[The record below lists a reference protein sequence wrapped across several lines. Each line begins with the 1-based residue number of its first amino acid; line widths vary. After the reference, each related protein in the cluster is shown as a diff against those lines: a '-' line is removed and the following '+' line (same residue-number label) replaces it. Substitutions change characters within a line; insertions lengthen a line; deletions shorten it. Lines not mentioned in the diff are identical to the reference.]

1 MSDVF
6 RELRPAGV
14 GRRSVLA
21 LLCAGLSLSAQAED
35 DVTLDTV
42 EVSGAKE
49 PLTEISTKKLLKL
62 PGSGNDPLGAIESL
76 PGVTFGGGNESE
88 PAVRGSSP
96 EDNAYLVDFLPV
108 GYIFHTDSS
117 SILSDNVVE
126 DFKLETA
133 AFPAQ
138 YNNAT
143 GAVIE
148 ATSRSPYYDRSQ
160 VVIDASLLKA
170 GVFVEAP
177 LSENQSFYIA
187 GRQSLFQY
195 YIENFLDDEDFEFTT
210 VPEYYDYQGKY
221 EYRISDS
228 ETLAFQVI
236 GARDKAGLKFADD
249 SDEVLQDPGL
259 SGDINF
265 EAFFNSQG
273 LLWTKFYQNGM
284 SHKIGLSHLEQK
296 FGFNIGV
303 ENRID
308 VKVND
313 FNLRSQFTYPI
324 NFQHEL
330 QWGVE
335 VTESH
340 ISYDG
345 RFEAPP
351 CDEFDPDC
359 RIIDGTEELI
369 GSGKPVVLNLDAHI
383 ADSWQV
389 TRNWNLTTG
398 LALSKDDYTDERF
411 AEPRIQSRWQF
422 TPRWTFTQA
431 YGQHHI
437 LPDNFG
443 QYVVPF
449 GNPDLKQP
457 TADHYELG
465 LENEINDN
473 FFWKVETYYK
483 TLDNIIV
490 GRPSKEPLYS
500 DLTIEEYNGLPRYT
514 NDADGEAWGVEFF
527 LNKNLTDRWYG
538 WVSVAYSR
546 TFRHDNLTDRDF
558 SYNYDQPV
566 IINTVANYKL
576 NEHWEVGVKWR
587 YQSGQLITPLEGAVK
602 DPDNPEL
609 YNPIYGSVNSERLP
623 AYHKLD
629 VRADRTFN
637 FSNWDMDL
645 YVEVLNLYGRDN
657 VVGYEYEGADY
668 SNREEVTDLPTII
681 SFGIKATI

>member
-1 MSDVF
+1 MSHF
-6 RELRPAGV
+6 IAHPPW
-14 GRRSVLA
+14 RRSLLA
-21 LLCAGLSLSAQAED
+21 LACAGLSLNVVAED

-42 EVSGAKE
+42 EVSGEKE
-49 PLTEISTKKLLKL
+49 PLTEISTKKLLRL

-96 EDNAYLVDFLPV
+96 DDNAYLIDFLPV
-108 GYIFHTDSS
+108 GYIFHTDTS
-117 SILSDNVVE
+117 SILSDNTVE

-177 LSENQSFYIA
+177 LSENQSFYLA

-228 ETLAFQVI
+228 ETLAFQIV

-249 SDEVLQDPGL
+249 SDTVLQDPGL
-259 SGDINF
+259 SGGINF

-273 LLWTKFYQNGM
+273 LLWNKFYQNGM

-303 ENRID
+303 KNRID

-313 FNLRSQFTYPI
+313 FNLRSQFTYPL
-324 NFQHEL
+324 NFEHEL

-335 VTESH
+335 VTQSH

-359 RIIDGTEELI
+359 RIIDGTEELA

-398 LALSKDDYTDERF
+398 LALSQDDYTDEQF
-411 AEPRIQSRWQF
+411 AEPRVQSRWQF
-422 TPRWTFTQA
+422 TPGWTFTSA

-449 GNPDLKQP
+449 GNPDLEQP

-465 LENEINDN
+465 LENEINADL
-473 FFWKVETYYK
+473 FWKVETYYK
-483 TLDNIIV
+483 TLDKIIV
-490 GRPSKEPLYS
+490 GRPSQSNYP
-500 DLTIEEYNGLPRYT
+500 DLSTEEYNALPRYT
-514 NDADGEAWGVEFF
+514 NDADGEAWGMEFF

-538 WVSVAYSR
+538 WISVAYSR
-546 TFRHDNLTDRDF
+546 TFRHDNLTGRDF

-566 IINTVANYKL
+566 IINTVANYQW
-576 NEHWEVGVKWR
+576 NDNWQIGFKWR
-587 YQSGQLITPLEGAVK
+587 YQSGQLITPLETAIQ
-602 DPDNPEL
+602 DADNPEL
-609 YNPIYGSVNSERLP
+609 YNPIYGSLNSERLP

-637 FSNWDMDL
+637 FTNWDMDL

-657 VVGYEYEGADY
+657 VIGYEYEGADY
-668 SNREEVTDLPTII
+668 SKREEVTDLPMII

>member
-1 MSDVF
+1 MSHF
-6 RELRPAGV
+6 IAHPPW
-14 GRRSVLA
+14 RRSLLA
-21 LLCAGLSLSAQAED
+21 LACAGLSLNVVAED

-42 EVSGAKE
+42 EVSGEKE
-49 PLTEISTKKLLKL
+49 PLTEISTKKLLRL

-96 EDNAYLVDFLPV
+96 EDNAYLIDFLPV

-117 SILSDNVVE
+117 SILSDNTVE

-177 LSENQSFYIA
+177 LSENQSFYLA

-228 ETLAFQVI
+228 ETLAFQIV

-249 SDEVLQDPGL
+249 SDTVLQDPGL
-259 SGDINF
+259 SGGINF

-273 LLWTKFYQNGM
+273 LLWNKFYQNGM

-303 ENRID
+303 KNRID

-313 FNLRSQFTYPI
+313 FNLRSQFTYPL
-324 NFQHEL
+324 NFEHEL
-330 QWGVE
+330 QWGME
-335 VTESH
+335 VTQSH

-359 RIIDGTEELI
+359 RIIDGTEELA

-389 TRNWNLTTG
+389 TRDWNLTTG
-398 LALSKDDYTDERF
+398 LALSQDDYTDEQF
-411 AEPRIQSRWQF
+411 AEPRVQSRWQF
-422 TPRWTFTQA
+422 TPGWTFTSA

-449 GNPDLKQP
+449 GNPDLEQP

-465 LENEINDN
+465 LENEINADL
-473 FFWKVETYYK
+473 FWKVETYYK
-483 TLDNIIV
+483 TLDKIIV
-490 GRPSKEPLYS
+490 GRPSQSNYP
-500 DLTIEEYNGLPRYT
+500 DLSTEEYNALPRYT
-514 NDADGEAWGVEFF
+514 NDADGEAWGMEFF

-538 WVSVAYSR
+538 WISVAYSR
-546 TFRHDNLTDRDF
+546 TFRHDNLTGRDF

-566 IINTVANYKL
+566 IINTVANYQW
-576 NEHWEVGVKWR
+576 NDNWQIGFKWR
-587 YQSGQLITPLEGAVK
+587 YQSGQLITPLETAIQ
-602 DPDNPEL
+602 DADNPEL
-609 YNPIYGSVNSERLP
+609 YNPIYGSLNSERLP

-637 FSNWDMDL
+637 FTNWDMDL

-657 VVGYEYEGADY
+657 VIGYEYEGADY
-668 SNREEVTDLPTII
+668 SKREEVTDLPMII

>member
-1 MSDVF
+1 MSHF
-6 RELRPAGV
+6 IAHPPW
-14 GRRSVLA
+14 RRSLLA
-21 LLCAGLSLSAQAED
+21 LACAGLSLNVVAED

-42 EVSGAKE
+42 EVSGEKE
-49 PLTEISTKKLLKL
+49 PLTEISTKKLLRL

-96 EDNAYLVDFLPV
+96 EDNAYLIDFLPV

-117 SILSDNVVE
+117 SILSDNTVE

-177 LSENQSFYIA
+177 LSENQSFYLA

-228 ETLAFQVI
+228 ETLAFQIV

-249 SDEVLQDPGL
+249 SDTVLQDPGL
-259 SGDINF
+259 SGGINF

-273 LLWTKFYQNGM
+273 LLWNKFYQNGM

-303 ENRID
+303 KNRID

-313 FNLRSQFTYPI
+313 FNLRSQFTYPL
-324 NFQHEL
+324 NFEHEL
-330 QWGVE
+330 QWGME
-335 VTESH
+335 VTQSH

-359 RIIDGTEELI
+359 RIIDGTEELA

-389 TRNWNLTTG
+389 TRDWNLTTG
-398 LALSKDDYTDERF
+398 LALSQDDYTDEQF
-411 AEPRIQSRWQF
+411 AEPRVQSRWQF
-422 TPRWTFTQA
+422 TPGWTFTSA

-449 GNPDLKQP
+449 GNPDLEQP

-465 LENEINDN
+465 LENEINADL
-473 FFWKVETYYK
+473 FWKVETYYK
-483 TLDNIIV
+483 TLDKIIV
-490 GRPSKEPLYS
+490 GRPSQSNYP
-500 DLTIEEYNGLPRYT
+500 DLSTEEYNALPRYT
-514 NDADGEAWGVEFF
+514 NDADGEAWGMEFF

-546 TFRHDNLTDRDF
+546 TFRHDNLTGRDF

-566 IINTVANYKL
+566 IINTVANYQW
-576 NEHWEVGVKWR
+576 NDNWQIGFKWR
-587 YQSGQLITPLEGAVK
+587 YQSGQLITPLETAVQ
-602 DPDNPEL
+602 DADNPEL
-609 YNPIYGSVNSERLP
+609 YNPIYGSLNSERLP

-637 FSNWDMDL
+637 FTNWDMDL

-657 VVGYEYEGADY
+657 VIGYEYEGADY
-668 SNREEVTDLPTII
+668 SKREEVTDLPMII
-681 SFGIKATI
+681 SFGIKANI

>member
-1 MSDVF
+1 MSHF
-6 RELRPAGV
+6 IAHPPW
-14 GRRSVLA
+14 RRSLLA
-21 LLCAGLSLSAQAED
+21 LACAGLSLNVVAED

-42 EVSGAKE
+42 EVSGEKE
-49 PLTEISTKKLLKL
+49 PLTEISTKKLLRL

-96 EDNAYLVDFLPV
+96 EDNAYLIDFLPV

-117 SILSDNVVE
+117 SILSDNTVE

-177 LSENQSFYIA
+177 LSENQSFYLA

-228 ETLAFQVI
+228 ETLAFQIV

-249 SDEVLQDPGL
+249 SDTVLQDPGL
-259 SGDINF
+259 SGGINF

-273 LLWTKFYQNGM
+273 LLWNKFYQNGM
-284 SHKIGLSHLEQK
+284 GHKIGLSHLEQK

-303 ENRID
+303 KNRID

-313 FNLRSQFTYPI
+313 FNLRSQFTYPL
-324 NFQHEL
+324 NFEHEL
-330 QWGVE
+330 QWGME
-335 VTESH
+335 VTQSH

-359 RIIDGTEELI
+359 RIIDGTEELA

-389 TRNWNLTTG
+389 TRDWNLTTG
-398 LALSKDDYTDERF
+398 LALSQDDYTDEQF
-411 AEPRIQSRWQF
+411 AEPRVQSRWQF
-422 TPRWTFTQA
+422 TPGWTFTSA

-449 GNPDLKQP
+449 GNPDLEQP

-465 LENEINDN
+465 LENEINADL
-473 FFWKVETYYK
+473 FWKVETYYK
-483 TLDNIIV
+483 TLDKIIV
-490 GRPSKEPLYS
+490 GRPSQSNYP
-500 DLTIEEYNGLPRYT
+500 DLNTEEYNALPRYT
-514 NDADGEAWGVEFF
+514 NDADGEAWGMEFF

-538 WVSVAYSR
+538 WISVAYSR
-546 TFRHDNLTDRDF
+546 TFRHDNLTGRDF

-566 IINTVANYKL
+566 IINTVANYQW
-576 NEHWEVGVKWR
+576 NDNWQVGFKWR
-587 YQSGQLITPLEGAVK
+587 YQSGQLITPLETAIQ
-602 DPDNPEL
+602 DADNPEL
-609 YNPIYGSVNSERLP
+609 YNPIYGSLNSERLP

-637 FSNWDMDL
+637 FTNWDMDL

-657 VVGYEYEGADY
+657 VIGYEYEGADY
-668 SNREEVTDLPTII
+668 SKREEVTDLPMII